1 MRALDHRYWP
11 IWVAIVFLIL
21 AAGIN
26 SQTQTVPN
34 WLTYSAIVA
43 SWIAGGSISRGIA
56 PSAGGGFASALVLSF
71 AGLLVLLPFWANDVM
86 GAGCVKANMA
96 LGGWI
101 GCAVC
106 AERGAKWLA
115 GCVVAG
121 GVLTAFSV
129 WTFQLYGMNI
139 SALAQ
144 VFPAQAALSAGSVL
158 TLVAMLR
165 LAANETDKQAAEH
178 TVSNHLPAA

>member
-21 AAGIN
+21 AAGVN
-26 SQTQTVPN
+26 AQTQTVPN
-34 WLTYSAIVA
+34 WLTYSAVLA
-43 SWIAGGSISRGIA
+43 SWAAGWCISRGQA
-56 PSAGGGFASALVLSF
+56 PSAGGGIGAALLLSF
-71 AGLLVLLPFWANDVM
+71 AGLLILLPFWASDLM

-101 GCAVC
+101 GCAVSL
-106 AERGAKWLA
+106 ERGAKWLA

-121 GVLTAFSV
+121 ALVTAVSS
-129 WTFQLYGMNI
+129 WMFQLYGMNI
-139 SALAQ
+139 NALAQ

-165 LAANETDKQAAEH
+165 LAQEAGK
-178 TVSNHLPAA
+178 PAASEPVASNSPAA

>member
-26 SQTQTVPN
+26 ATTQSVPN
-34 WLTYSAIVA
+34 WLTCAALLA
-43 SWIAGGSISRGIA
+43 SWAAGWCVTREQA
-56 PSAGGGFASALVLSF
+56 PSAGGGMVSALLLS
-71 AGLLVLLPFWANDVM
+71 GLGLVMLLPLYAL
-86 GAGCVKANMA
+86 GILAAGCVLANAA

-101 GCAVC
+101 GCAVS

-115 GCVVAG
+115 GCAVAG
-121 GVLTAFSV
+121 ALLTAASS
-129 WTFQLYGMNI
+129 WMFQLYGMNTD
-139 SALAQ
+139 ALTQ
-144 VFPAQAALSAGSVL
+144 VFPPQAALSAGSIL

-165 LAANETDKQAAEH
+165 LAQETEKPSIPESAA
-178 TVSNHLPAA
+178 SKSPAA